1 MRSVFLTGATGG
13 IGVPTVRLLTERGY
27 RVFAGVRDLS
37 KAKIFDRLD
46 AVVPVVADVT
56 DEQSVLEAAETVRR
70 ELGGHPLDAV
80 VNNAGVI
87 VEGPLELVEG
97 AELER
102 QFRVNVFGPAAVIR
116 AFLPLLRAS
125 SGRVVN
131 VTAPTARRA
140 VPYNGPISASKA
152 ALESLSVALRGELA
166 PLGVKVVIV
175 SPTATDTPIF
185 ARAAQ
190 AAEVS
195 RERADRQVL
204 QVYAPMIEAV
214 HQAGGR
220 LSLADPETVA
230 KVLFRAIT
238 DRRPRT
244 RYPAGRGAELLPRIG
259 RLPDRI
265 SDALVA
271 RAFGLANVRPGGG
284 A

>member
-1 MRSVFLTGATGG
+1 MRSVFITGATGG
-13 IGVPTVRLLTERGY
+13 IGVPTVRLLAERGY
-27 RVFAGVRDLS
+27 RVFAGVRDLG

-46 AVVPVVADVT
+46 AVVPVEVEVT
-56 DEQSVLEAAETVRR
+56 DEQSVLDAAKEVRR
-70 ELGGHPLDAV
+70 ELGGGTLDAV

-87 VEGPLELVEG
+87 IEGPLELVEG
-97 AELER
+97 VELER

-116 AFLPLLRAS
+116 AFLPQLRAS

-140 VPYNGPISASKA
+140 IPYNGPISASKA
-152 ALESLSVALRGELA
+152 ALESLSIALRGELA

-175 SPTATDTPIF
+175 SPTGTDTPIF
-185 ARAAQ
+185 ARAAE
-190 AAEVS
+190 AADVS

-204 QVYAPMIEAV
+204 QTYAPMIEAV
-214 HQAGGR
+214 RQAAGR
-220 LSLADPETVA
+220 MSLADPEAVA
-230 KVLFRAIT
+230 QVLVRAIT

-244 RYPAGRGAELLPRIG
+244 RYSAGRGAGMLPMLG
-259 RLPDRI
+259 RLPDGL

-271 RAFGLANVRPGGG
+271 RAIGIARVRPGGG